1 MHKCTN
7 LILTFHLPMNGHRQN
22 CKKAPP
28 HLLLLS
34 YMFCENPLGRASSL
48 PQRCK
53 AADTRCRE
61 SDSGRAT
68 DLTVH
73 GLVTLDVIVH
83 RPHAADRLD

>member
-7 LILTFHLPMNGHRQN
+7 LILAFHLLMNGHRQN

-53 AADTRCRE
+53 AADTH
-61 SDSGRAT
+61 D
-68 DLTVH
+68 
-73 GLVTLDVIVH
+73 
-83 RPHAADRLD
+83 AANRTQAEPPTSPSTA